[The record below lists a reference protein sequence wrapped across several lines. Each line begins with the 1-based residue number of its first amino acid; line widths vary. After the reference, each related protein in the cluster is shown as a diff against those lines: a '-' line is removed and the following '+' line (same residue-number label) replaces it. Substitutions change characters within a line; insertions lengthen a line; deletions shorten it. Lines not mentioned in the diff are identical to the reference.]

1 MKAAV
6 DTRAPSKFTHIRHKN
21 YKEQFFR
28 KREHLNDNNILV
40 SKILNARVLS
50 SHSPLYFIVQL
61 PWDAVTDRWRQD
73 SDEASE

>member
-6 DTRAPSKFTHIRHKN
+6 NTSAPTKFTHIRHKN

-40 SKILNARVLS
+40 SKILNARV
-50 SHSPLYFIVQL
+50 FINN
-61 PWDAVTDRWRQD
+61 
-73 SDEASE
+73 

>member
-40 SKILNARVLS
+40 SKILNARVLYC
-50 SHSPLYFIVQL
+50 SPLYFIVQL
-61 PWDAVTDRWRQD
+61 PWDAVPDRWRKD

>member
-6 DTRAPSKFTHIRHKN
+6 DTRAPAKFTHIRHKN

-40 SKILNARVLS
+40 SKILNARVEISNIMLIY
-50 SHSPLYFIVQL
+50 L
-61 PWDAVTDRWRQD
+61 
-73 SDEASE
+73 